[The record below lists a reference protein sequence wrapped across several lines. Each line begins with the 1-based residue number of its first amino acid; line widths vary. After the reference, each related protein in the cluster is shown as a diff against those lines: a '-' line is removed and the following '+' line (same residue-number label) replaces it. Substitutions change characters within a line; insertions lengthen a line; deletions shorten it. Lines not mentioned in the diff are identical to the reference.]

1 MTASGSPSDFP
12 PSDFPPSDFP
22 ASDFPLL
29 IKSLLRTPLQ
39 IAPEVEIVSDGLMR
53 YSYRAFEGRLHR
65 LAAGLA
71 RHGIGAGN
79 VVAVMD
85 WDTHRYFEA
94 FFAVPMMGA
103 VLHTVNVRLAPSQIA
118 YTIDHAEDDVILVH
132 TDFLPLL
139 AEVMPHV
146 KREVRLILLRD
157 DPAVEADTEFSF
169 ITSYD
174 AMMQEEGDSFGFP
187 DFDETTRATTFY
199 TTGTTGDPK
208 AVAYSHRQLVLHSM
222 GILAGFGPMET
233 ANRLHR
239 GDVYMP
245 ITPMFHVHAWGF
257 PYAATL
263 LGIKQVYAGRYTP
276 DKLLRLIAEEGATFT
291 HCVPTILQ
299 MLLAAPAAADTDL
312 TRLKM
317 VIGGSALPRGLAEAA
332 MARGIDIYAGY
343 GLSETC
349 PVLSYAVLSPGE
361 EDDVAARVKTG
372 RPLPLV
378 DLRVVDEDM
387 VAQPRDG
394 ASTGEVVVRAPWLTA
409 EYVKNPEATAELW
422 RGGYM
427 HTGDVGHID
436 EGGSL
441 MITDRMKDVIKSGG
455 EWVSSL
461 ALESLASAVEGV
473 VEVAAIGVPDL
484 KWGERPM
491 LLIVAAEGVDHSSV
505 ETAISSVFAEA
516 VAAGGLSRW
525 AVPEDIRFVS
535 EIAKTSVGK
544 IDKKALRAALR

>member
-1 MTASGSPSDFP
+1 MQTGAP
-12 PSDFPPSDFP
+12 
-22 ASDFPLL
+22 SDFPLL

-39 IAPEVEIVSDGLMR
+39 IAPDAEIVSDGLMR
-53 YSYRAFEGRLHR
+53 YSYRDFEARVKR

-71 RHGIGAGN
+71 AQGVGLGQ

-103 VLHTVNVRLAPSQIA
+103 VLHTVNIRLAPAHIA

-132 TDFLPLL
+132 ADFLPLL
-139 AEVMPHV
+139 SEVMKLV
-146 KREVRLILLRD
+146 TRKVRLILLCD
-157 DPAVEADTEFSF
+157 DASVQPESDLSF

-174 AMMQEEGDSFGFP
+174 EIMEQGLDGFEFQ
-187 DFDETTRATTFY
+187 DFDENTRATTFY
-199 TTGTTGDPK
+199 TTGTTGEPK
-208 AVAYSHRQLVLHSM
+208 AVAYSHRQLVLHTM
-222 GILAGFGPMET
+222 GVLAGFGPVET
-233 ANRLHR
+233 SNRLHR

-263 LGIKQVYAGRYTP
+263 LGIKQIYPGRYVP
-276 DKLLRLIAEEGATFT
+276 AKLLRLIAKEGATFT

-299 MLLAAPAAADTDL
+299 MLLAAPEVEDTDL
-312 TRLKM
+312 SRLKM
-317 VIGGSALPRGLAEAA
+317 VIGGSALSRGLAAAA
-332 MARGIDIYAGY
+332 MQRGIDIYAGY

-349 PVLSYAVLSPGE
+349 PVLSFAAVTPGE
-361 EDDVAARVKTG
+361 EEDVAARVRTG

-378 DLRVVDEDM
+378 DLRVVDEEM
-387 VAQPRDG
+387 VEQPRDDV
-394 ASTGEVVVRAPWLTA
+394 STGEVVVRAPWLTA
-409 EYVKNPEATAELW
+409 EYVKNPQATVALW
-422 RGGYM
+422 RGGFM

-436 EGGSL
+436 EDGSL

-473 VEVAAIGVPDL
+473 GEVAAIGVPDP
-484 KWGERPM
+484 KWGERP
-491 LLIVAAEGVDHSSV
+491 LLLVVAANQAEQGEV
-505 ETAISSVFAEA
+505 ETAVCSAFATA
-516 VAAGGLSRW
+516 VTAGELSKW
-525 AVPEDIRFVS
+525 AVPKEIRFVS

-544 IDKKALRAALR
+544 IDKKTLRSDLI

>member
-1 MTASGSPSDFP
+1 MTATGSP
-12 PSDFPPSDFP
+12 
-22 ASDFPLL
+22 ADFPLL

-39 IAPEVEIVSDGLMR
+39 TAPDVEIVSDGLMR
-53 YSYRAFEGRLHR
+53 YSYQAFEGRLHR
-65 LAAGLA
+65 LAAGLS
-71 RHGIGAGN
+71 RHGIGAGD

-103 VLHTVNVRLAPSQIA
+103 VLHTVNVRLAPAQLA

-146 KREVRLILLRD
+146 TREVRLLLLRD
-157 DPAVEADTEFSF
+157 DPAVEPDTAFSF

-174 AMMQEEGDSFGFP
+174 AIMGEADEGFDFP
-187 DFDETTRATTFY
+187 DFEENRRATTFY

-208 AVAYSHRQLVLHSM
+208 AVAYSHRQLVLHTM
-222 GILAGFGPMET
+222 GVLAGFGPMET

-299 MLLAAPAAADTDL
+299 MLLAAPEAQDTDL
-312 TRLKM
+312 SGVKM
-317 VIGGSALPRGLAEAA
+317 VIGGSALPRGLAKAA

-349 PVLSYAVLSPGE
+349 PVLSYAVLKPGE

-378 DLRVVDEDM
+378 DLRIVDEDM
-387 VAQPRDG
+387 QAQPHDG
-394 ASTGEVVVRAPWLTA
+394 ETTGEVVVRAPWLTA
-409 EYVKNPEATAELW
+409 EYVKNPQATAALW
-422 RGGYM
+422 RGGFM

-436 EGGSL
+436 EDGSL

-473 VEVAAIGVPDL
+473 GEVAAIGVPDP
-484 KWGERPM
+484 KWGERP
-491 LLIVAAEGVDHSSV
+491 LLLVVAANQAEQGEV
-505 ETAISSVFAEA
+505 ETAVRSAFATA
-516 VAAGGLSRW
+516 VMAGELSKW
-525 AVPEDIRFVS
+525 AVPKEIRFVS

-544 IDKKALRAALR
+544 IDKKTIRSDLI

>member
-1 MTASGSPSDFP
+1 MTATGSP
-12 PSDFPPSDFP
+12 
-22 ASDFPLL
+22 ADFPLL
-29 IKSLLRTPLQ
+29 IKSMLCTPLQ
-39 IAPEVEIVSDGLMR
+39 TAPDVEIVSDGLMR
-53 YSYRAFEGRLHR
+53 YSYQAFEGRLHR
-65 LAAGLA
+65 LAAGLL

-103 VLHTVNVRLAPSQIA
+103 VLHTVNVRLAPAQIA

-146 KREVRLILLRD
+146 TRQVRLILLRD
-157 DPAVEADTEFSF
+157 DPAVEPDTAFSF

-174 AMMQEEGDSFGFP
+174 AIMGEADEGFDFP
-187 DFDETTRATTFY
+187 DFEENRRATTFY

-208 AVAYSHRQLVLHSM
+208 AVAYSHRQLVLHTM
-222 GILAGFGPMET
+222 GVLAGFGPMET

-299 MLLAAPAAADTDL
+299 MLLAAPEAQDTDL
-312 TRLKM
+312 SGVKM
-317 VIGGSALPRGLAEAA
+317 VIGGSALPRGLAKAA

-349 PVLSYAVLSPGE
+349 PVLSYAVLKPGE

-378 DLRVVDEDM
+378 DLRIVDEDM
-387 VAQPRDG
+387 QVQPHDG
-394 ASTGEVVVRAPWLTA
+394 ETTGEVVVRAPWLTA
-409 EYVKNPEATAELW
+409 EYVKNPQATAALW
-422 RGGYM
+422 RGGFM

-436 EGGSL
+436 EDGSL

-473 VEVAAIGVPDL
+473 GEVAAIGVPDP
-484 KWGERPM
+484 KWGERP
-491 LLIVAAEGVDHSSV
+491 LLLVVAANQAEQGEV
-505 ETAISSVFAEA
+505 ETAVRSAFATA
-516 VAAGGLSRW
+516 VMAGELSKW
-525 AVPEDIRFVS
+525 AVPKEIRFVS

-544 IDKKALRAALR
+544 IDKKTLRSDLI

>member
-1 MTASGSPSDFP
+1 MTATGSP
-12 PSDFPPSDFP
+12 
-22 ASDFPLL
+22 ADFPLL

-39 IAPEVEIVSDGLMR
+39 TAPDVEIVSDGLMR
-53 YSYRAFEGRLHR
+53 YSYQTFEGRLHR
-65 LAAGLA
+65 LAAGLS
-71 RHGIGAGN
+71 RHGIGAGD

-103 VLHTVNVRLAPSQIA
+103 VLHTVNVRLAPAQIA

-146 KREVRLILLRD
+146 TRQVRLILLRD
-157 DPAVEADTEFSF
+157 DPAVEPDTAFSF

-174 AMMQEEGDSFGFP
+174 AIMGEADEGFDFP
-187 DFDETTRATTFY
+187 DFEENRRATTFY

-208 AVAYSHRQLVLHSM
+208 AVAYSHRQLVLHTM
-222 GILAGFGPMET
+222 GVLAGFGPMET

-299 MLLAAPAAADTDL
+299 MLLAAPEAQDTDL
-312 TRLKM
+312 SGVKM
-317 VIGGSALPRGLAEAA
+317 VIGGSALPRGLAKAA

-349 PVLSYAVLSPGE
+349 PVLSYAVLKPGE

-378 DLRVVDEDM
+378 DLRIVDEDM
-387 VAQPRDG
+387 QAQPHDG
-394 ASTGEVVVRAPWLTA
+394 ETTGEVVVRAPWLTA
-409 EYVKNPEATAELW
+409 EYVKNPQATAALW
-422 RGGYM
+422 RGGFM

-436 EGGSL
+436 EDGSL

-473 VEVAAIGVPDL
+473 GEVAAIGVPDP
-484 KWGERPM
+484 KWGERP
-491 LLIVAAEGVDHSSV
+491 LLLVVAANQAEQGEV
-505 ETAISSVFAEA
+505 ETAVRSAFATA
-516 VAAGGLSRW
+516 VMAGELSKW
-525 AVPEDIRFVS
+525 AVPKEIRFVS

-544 IDKKALRAALR
+544 IDKKTLRSDLI

>member
-1 MTASGSPSDFP
+1 MTATGSP
-12 PSDFPPSDFP
+12 
-22 ASDFPLL
+22 ADFPLL

-39 IAPEVEIVSDGLMR
+39 TAPDVEIVSDGLMR
-53 YSYRAFEGRLHR
+53 YSYQAFEGRLHR
-65 LAAGLA
+65 LAAGLS
-71 RHGIGAGN
+71 RHGIGAGD

-103 VLHTVNVRLAPSQIA
+103 VLHTVNVRLAPAQIA
-118 YTIDHAEDDVILVH
+118 YTIDHAADDVILVH

-146 KREVRLILLRD
+146 TSEVRLILLRD
-157 DPAVEADTEFSF
+157 DPAVEPDTAFSF
-169 ITSYD
+169 IASYD
-174 AMMQEEGDSFGFP
+174 AIMGEADEGFDFP
-187 DFDETTRATTFY
+187 DFEENRRATTFY

-208 AVAYSHRQLVLHSM
+208 AVAYSHRQLVLHTM
-222 GILAGFGPMET
+222 GVLAGFGPMET
-233 ANRLHR
+233 TNRLHR

-276 DKLLRLIAEEGATFT
+276 DKLLRLIAKEGATFT

-299 MLLAAPAAADTDL
+299 MLLAAPEAQDTDL
-312 TRLKM
+312 SGVKM
-317 VIGGSALPRGLAEAA
+317 VIGGSALPRGLAKAA

-349 PVLSYAVLSPGE
+349 PVLSYAVLKPGE
-361 EDDVAARVKTG
+361 ENDVAARVKTG

-378 DLRVVDEDM
+378 DLRIVDEDM
-387 VAQPRDG
+387 QAQPHDG
-394 ASTGEVVVRAPWLTA
+394 ETTGEVVVRAPWLTA
-409 EYVKNPEATAELW
+409 EYVKNPQATAALW
-422 RGGYM
+422 RGGFM

-436 EGGSL
+436 ENGSL

-461 ALESLASAVEGV
+461 ALESLASTVEGV
-473 VEVAAIGVPDL
+473 DEVAAIGVPDP
-484 KWGERPM
+484 KWGERP
-491 LLIVAAEGVDHSSV
+491 LLLVVAANHAEQREV
-505 ETAISSVFAEA
+505 ETAVRSAFAAA
-516 VAAGGLSRW
+516 VMAGDLSKW
-525 AVPEDIRFVS
+525 AVPKEIRFVS

-544 IDKKALRAALR
+544 IDKKTLRSDLI

>member
-1 MTASGSPSDFP
+1 MTAPNSPSDQSP
-12 PSDFPPSDFP
+12 
-22 ASDFPLL
+22 SDFPLL

-39 IAPEVEIVSDGLMR
+39 TAPDVEIVSDGLMR
-53 YSYRAFEGRLHR
+53 YSYRSFEGRLHR
-65 LAAGLA
+65 FAAGLA
-71 RHGIGAGN
+71 RHGIGAGD

-103 VLHTVNVRLAPSQIA
+103 VLHTVNVRLAPAQIA

-139 AEVMPHV
+139 AEVIPLV
-146 KREVRLILLRD
+146 TRKVRLILLRD
-157 DPAVEADTEFSF
+157 DPAVEPDTGLTF

-174 AMMQEEGDSFGFP
+174 AMMAEGDDGFTFE
-187 DFDETTRATTFY
+187 DFDENRRATTFY

-208 AVAYSHRQLVLHSM
+208 AVAYSHRQLVLHTM

-276 DKLLRLIAEEGATFT
+276 ENLLRLIAEEGATFT

-299 MLLAAPAAADTDL
+299 MLLAAPQAADTDL
-312 TRLKM
+312 SRLKM
-317 VIGGSALPRGLAEAA
+317 VIGGSALPLGLAEAA

-349 PVLSYAVLSPGE
+349 PVLSYAVLTPGE
-361 EDDVAARVKTG
+361 EGDAAARVKTG

-378 DLRVVDEDM
+378 DLRVVDEEM
-387 VAQPRDG
+387 AEQPRDG

-409 EYVKNPEATAELW
+409 EYVKNPAATADLW
-422 RGGYM
+422 RGGFM

-436 EGGSL
+436 ADGSL

-473 VEVAAIGVPDL
+473 AEVAAIGMPEP
-484 KWGERPM
+484 KWGERPL
-491 LLIVAAEGVDHSSV
+491 LLIVPVEAADPSAIERAVKAAFAGIVD
-505 ETAISSVFAEA
+505 
-516 VAAGGLSRW
+516 AGGLSKW
-525 AVPEDIRFVS
+525 AVPEEIRFVS

-544 IDKKALRAALR
+544 IDKKALRATLV

>member
-1 MTASGSPSDFP
+1 MTAPNSPSDQSP
-12 PSDFPPSDFP
+12 
-22 ASDFPLL
+22 SDFPLL

-39 IAPEVEIVSDGLMR
+39 TAPDVEIVSDGLMR

-65 LAAGLA
+65 FAAGLS
-71 RHGIGAGN
+71 RHGIGAGD

-94 FFAVPMMGA
+94 FFAVPMMGV
-103 VLHTVNVRLAPSQIA
+103 VLHTVNVRLAPAQIA

-139 AEVMPHV
+139 AEVMPFV
-146 KREVRLILLRD
+146 TRKVRLILLRD
-157 DPAVEADTEFSF
+157 DPAVEPDTGLTF

-174 AMMQEEGDSFGFP
+174 AMMAEGDDGFTFE
-187 DFDETTRATTFY
+187 DFDENRRATTFY

-208 AVAYSHRQLVLHSM
+208 AVAYSHRQLVLHTM

-276 DKLLRLIAEEGATFT
+276 ENLLRLIAEEGATFT

-299 MLLAAPAAADTDL
+299 MLLSAPQAADTDL
-312 TRLKM
+312 SRLKM
-317 VIGGSALPRGLAEAA
+317 VIGGSALPLGLAEAA

-349 PVLSYAVLSPGE
+349 PVLSYAVLTPGE
-361 EDDVAARVKTG
+361 EGDAAARVKTG

-378 DLRVVDEDM
+378 DLRVVDEEM
-387 VAQPRDG
+387 AEQPRDG
-394 ASTGEVVVRAPWLTA
+394 ASTGEVVARAPWLTA
-409 EYVKNPEATAELW
+409 EYVKNPAATADLW
-422 RGGYM
+422 RGGFM

-436 EGGSL
+436 ANGSL

-473 VEVAAIGVPDL
+473 AEVAAIGMPDP
-484 KWGERPM
+484 KWGERPL
-491 LLIVAAEGVDHSSV
+491 LLIVPVEAADPSAIERAVKAAFAGVVDD
-505 ETAISSVFAEA
+505 
-516 VAAGGLSRW
+516 GGLSKW
-525 AVPEDIRFVS
+525 AVPEEIRFVS

-544 IDKKALRAALR
+544 IDKKALRATLV